1 MQLAANSQLPGSFE
15 GVFLLLERMAA
26 HVNFQDDRPRPARR
40 LNTRDRTE
48 GDTTRKRTT
57 HCDELRSS
65 CCTASTFDFP
75 RDPKH
80 RSRAT
85 SGNARLRSASGCS
98 TMCGA
103 PGVAAHV
110 SGNNPKKK
118 TKQTKKTTNKKT
130 HTKKKTWTNTKQQ
143 HTKRAKESHRRASQT
158 RSARP
163 SGSQATDAQVQP
175 CPVVCFA
182 ILRSAASKHPGARA
196 KAGHCVR
203 AASVRLALTI

>member
-1 MQLAANSQLPGSFE
+1 
-15 GVFLLLERMAA
+15 MAA

-85 SGNARLRSASGCS
+85 SGNARSALCKRLFYDVWRSWRRRARFWQQ
-98 TMCGA
+98 
-103 PGVAAHV
+103 
-110 SGNNPKKK
+110 PKEK
-118 TKQTKKTTNKKT
+118 TKQTKKTTNKKDT
-130 HTKKKTWTNTKQQ
+130 HKKENTWTNTKQQ
-143 HTKRAKESHRRASQT
+143 HTKRTKESHRRASQT
-158 RSARP
+158 RSARQ

-182 ILRSAASKHPGARA
+182 IFRSAASKHPGARA

>member
-40 LNTRDRTE
+40 LNTLDRTE

-118 TKQTKKTTNKKT
+118 QNNRENNKQKRHTQKRKHMEKYKTATYKKNKRKP
-130 HTKKKTWTNTKQQ
+130 QM
-143 HTKRAKESHRRASQT
+143 
-158 RSARP
+158 
-163 SGSQATDAQVQP
+163 
-175 CPVVCFA
+175 CFA
-182 ILRSAASKHPGARA
+182 NALSASIG
-196 KAGHCVR
+196 
-203 AASVRLALTI
+203 

>member
-85 SGNARLRSASGCS
+85 SGNVRSVFCKRLFYDVWRSRRRRARFWQQPKEKNKTNKENNKQKDTHKKENMDKYKTATHKKNKRKPQTCFANALSASIG
-98 TMCGA
+98 
-103 PGVAAHV
+103 
-110 SGNNPKKK
+110 
-118 TKQTKKTTNKKT
+118 
-130 HTKKKTWTNTKQQ
+130 
-143 HTKRAKESHRRASQT
+143 
-158 RSARP
+158 
-163 SGSQATDAQVQP
+163 
-175 CPVVCFA
+175 
-182 ILRSAASKHPGARA
+182 
-196 KAGHCVR
+196 
-203 AASVRLALTI
+203 